1 MPNLLNRLAQLD
13 RTKVFLG
20 TLAIGL
26 LALFLPG
33 VWGALLLYAVVAALG
48 ALLAQTWLVTPPAL
62 RIFRV
67 VVLAALAVIATTKIT

>member
-1 MPNLLNRLAQLD
+1 MPNLLNRLARLD

-26 LALFLPG
+26 LALFLPD

-48 ALLAQTWLVTPPAL
+48 ALLAQTWPVTPPAL